1 MSIVNQEDAVG
12 YYMDATLVNG
22 TQVSGTIYT
31 YNPTEG
37 VLVLLQNP
45 TEENPS
51 VKVIRTDF
59 IKEWKLDAEPSEKNI
74 LPRSLDSFSTLP
86 SMHAGRD
93 KSIFK
98 HASMQL
104 KKAETERL
112 KYLESLDENTPIAAC
127 DVLLKVARVYPDIS
141 WKEEES
147 VIRVNDDVII
157 VGDPDWTKPKA
168 TLVEGASEKEQALV
182 VRIQKKIDNK

>member
-1 MSIVNQEDAVG
+1 MSIVNQEDVVG
-12 YYMDATLVNG
+12 CYVDVTLVNG
-22 TQVSGTIYT
+22 TQVSGTIFT

-45 TEENPS
+45 SEENPS
-51 VKVIRTDF
+51 VKMIRTNF
-59 IKEWKLDAEPSEKNI
+59 IKDWKLESEPSEKNM
-74 LPRSLDSFSTLP
+74 LPSSIEPFNMLP

-98 HASMQL
+98 HASLQL
-104 KKAETERL
+104 KKAEMERQ
-112 KYLESLDENTPIAAC
+112 KYLDTLNENTPIAAC

-141 WKEEES
+141 WNEAEE

-157 VGDPDWTKPKA
+157 VGDPDWTKAKA
-168 TLVEGASEKEQALV
+168 TLVDGAPEKEQALV
-182 VRIQKKIDNK
+182 NRIQKKIDNK